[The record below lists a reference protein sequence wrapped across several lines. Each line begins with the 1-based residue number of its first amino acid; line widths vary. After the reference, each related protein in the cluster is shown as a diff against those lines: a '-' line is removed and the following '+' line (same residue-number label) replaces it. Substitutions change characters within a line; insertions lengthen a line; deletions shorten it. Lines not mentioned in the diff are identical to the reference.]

1 MQAAPVSYQGAS
13 VLSPQANI
21 GGVRFLV
28 PGAMLLAGNAGFVNA
43 VGLGFFHAPVS
54 HMSGAVSHLGLD
66 LARRSWGDAAST
78 SLIFVGFLLGALAS
92 GVLIGASRLVPGRS
106 YGTALMAEGFL
117 LALSTWLLA
126 IGSKWALPLAAAAL
140 GLQNAM
146 ASSYC
151 GFLIRTTHVTGTVT
165 DIGVMLGHWIR
176 HGAVDRWKLG
186 FLVTLLGSFGV
197 GGLLGAW
204 GDRRFGPM
212 VLALPAGMTALSGM
226 AYWFAYHRGLV
237 DLIAEANPKLPATSS
252 FPHRPR

>member
-1 MQAAPVSYQGAS
+1 MSYQGPS
-13 VLSPQANI
+13 VLKPQANFS
-21 GGVRFLV
+21 GVRFLV
-28 PGAMLLAGNAGFVNA
+28 PGAMLLAGNAGFINA

-66 LARRSWGDAAST
+66 LAKAAWGDAAST
-78 SLIFVGFLLGALAS
+78 SLIVVGFLLGSVAS
-92 GVLIGASRLVPGRS
+92 GVLIGASRLVPGRR

-126 IGSKWALPLAAAAL
+126 IGSKWALPLASTAL

-165 DIGVMLGHWIR
+165 DIGVMIGHWIR
-176 HGAVDRWKLG
+176 HRAIDRWKLG
-186 FLVTLLGSFGV
+186 FLIAVFGAFAV
-197 GGLLGAW
+197 GGLFGALG
-204 GDRRFGPM
+204 DKRFGPM
-212 VLALPAGMTALSGM
+212 VLAVPAAMTTLSGM
-226 AYWFAYHRGLV
+226 VYWFAYHRGLV
-237 DLIAEANPKLPATSS
+237 DLIADANTTLPATSS